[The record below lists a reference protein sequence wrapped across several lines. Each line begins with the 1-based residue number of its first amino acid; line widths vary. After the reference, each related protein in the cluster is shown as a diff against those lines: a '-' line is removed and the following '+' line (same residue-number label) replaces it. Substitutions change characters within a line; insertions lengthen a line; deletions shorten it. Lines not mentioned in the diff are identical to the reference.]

1 MKITKD
7 KLKQIVREELAS
19 ITENRNKFFIVDPT
33 GMRGE
38 PAYYRRKSTNDD
50 SQFEFST
57 LFGATGFD
65 DKGSANTT
73 MKRIK
78 SSSSKYRRAT
88 LKVLRGDE
96 LHEDISE
103 AKVSPADKKQFQSD
117 AQEILD
123 NMEKA
128 NLFDKD
134 TDFKTVNNTLRM
146 VFAKIAGGKD
156 SYNNRLFHKIL
167 PKKLNTDLYDNGEK
181 NSYDS
186 VWFSMNDAQ
195 RDTIL
200 KKAIKAKL
208 NISEADVEENRALDN
223 AIANRDANRAN
234 RKGIEQYQDLYFGL
248 QKLIRQVSKNNK
260 VKGYGGELTHAFVDL
275 LWAVE
280 DDRLAVG
287 EIFNALK
294 KVRSK
299 ISKK

>member
-1 MKITKD
+1 MK
-7 KLKQIVREELAS
+7 
-19 ITENRNKFFIVDPT
+19 
-33 GMRGE
+33 
-38 PAYYRRKSTNDD
+38 
-50 SQFEFST
+50 
-57 LFGATGFD
+57 
-65 DKGSANTT
+65 
-73 MKRIK
+73 
-78 SSSSKYRRAT
+78 
-88 LKVLRGDE
+88 KVNE
-96 LHEDISE
+96 V
-103 AKVSPADKKQFQSD
+103 KVSPEHKKQFLKD
-117 AQEILD
+117 ALVILD
-123 NMEKA
+123 NMKKA
-128 NLFDKD
+128 NLVDKD

-146 VFAKIAGGKD
+146 VFSKIAGGKD

-167 PKKLNTDLYDNGEK
+167 PKKLNTDLYDNGDG
-181 NSYDS
+181 NTYDS
-186 VWFSMNDAQ
+186 VWMSQNDAQ

-208 NISEADVEENRALDN
+208 NISEVDVDENRALDN

-248 QKLIRQVSKNNK
+248 HKLIRQVSKNNK

>member
-1 MKITKD
+1 MKISKD
-7 KLKQIVREELAS
+7 KLKEIIR
-19 ITENRNKFFIVDPT
+19 
-33 GMRGE
+33 
-38 PAYYRRKSTNDD
+38 
-50 SQFEFST
+50 
-57 LFGATGFD
+57 
-65 DKGSANTT
+65 
-73 MKRIK
+73 
-78 SSSSKYRRAT
+78 
-88 LKVLRGDE
+88 DE
-96 LHEDISE
+96 LKDLVE

-128 NLFDKD
+128 NLVDKD

-208 NISEADVEENRALDN
+208 NISEADVM
-223 AIANRDANRAN
+223 
-234 RKGIEQYQDLYFGL
+234 
-248 QKLIRQVSKNNK
+248 
-260 VKGYGGELTHAFVDL
+260 
-275 LWAVE
+275 
-280 DDRLAVG
+280 
-287 EIFNALK
+287 
-294 KVRSK
+294 K
-299 ISKK
+299 IVH

>member
-7 KLKQIVREELAS
+7 KLKQIVREELESLTVLSERKIKGKAVGNFLKKGRAGRTLTMQGKEYTDLGKGKWKGPDNKKLNWIELSSMAS
-19 ITENRNKFFIVDPT
+19 
-33 GMRGE
+33 
-38 PAYYRRKSTNDD
+38 A
-50 SQFEFST
+50 
-57 LFGATGFD
+57 L
-65 DKGSANTT
+65 
-73 MKRIK
+73 
-78 SSSSKYRRAT
+78 
-88 LKVLRGDE
+88 GDE
-96 LHEDISE
+96 MVTLSEQDITE

-123 NMEKA
+123 NFIKA
-128 NLFDKD
+128 KLVTKD
-134 TDFKTVNNTLRM
+134 TEFHV
-146 VFAKIAGGKD
+146 VKD
-156 SYNNRLFHKIL
+156 SLRHVFSAIANGEGNANYNKVKKYM
-167 PKKLNTDLYDNGEK
+167 PKKLNNDLYDNGEK

-208 NISEADVEENRALDN
+208 NISEAEVDENRALDN

-248 QKLIRQVSKNNK
+248 HKLIRQVSKNNK

>member
-1 MKITKD
+1 M
-7 KLKQIVREELAS
+7 
-19 ITENRNKFFIVDPT
+19 
-33 GMRGE
+33 
-38 PAYYRRKSTNDD
+38 
-50 SQFEFST
+50 
-57 LFGATGFD
+57 
-65 DKGSANTT
+65 
-73 MKRIK
+73 
-78 SSSSKYRRAT
+78 
-88 LKVLRGDE
+88 KVLRGDE

-128 NLFDKD
+128 KLVNKD
-134 TDFKTVNNTLRM
+134 TEFQVVKNSLRH
-146 VFAKIAGGKD
+146 VFSAIANGEGNAN
-156 SYNNRLFHKIL
+156 YNKVKKYM

-208 NISEADVEENRALDN
+208 NISEADVDENRALDN

-299 ISKK
+299 ISEK

>member
-1 MKITKD
+1 MKISKD
-7 KLKQIVREELAS
+7 KLKQIVREELES
-19 ITENRNKFFIVDPT
+19 LTVLSE
-33 GMRGE
+33 
-38 PAYYRRKSTNDD
+38 RKIKGKAVGN
-50 SQFEFST
+50 FLKKGRAGRT
-57 LFGATGFD
+57 L
-65 DKGSANTT
+65 T
-73 MKRIK
+73 MKGKEYTDLGKGKWKGPDNKKLDWIEL
-78 SSSSKYRRAT
+78 SSMASA
-88 LKVLRGDE
+88 LGDE
-96 LHEDISE
+96 MVTLSEQNISE

-128 NLFDKD
+128 KLVNKD
-134 TDFKTVNNTLRM
+134 TEFHVVKNSLRH
-146 VFAKIAGGKD
+146 VFSAIANGEGNAN
-156 SYNNRLFHKIL
+156 YNKVKKYM

-208 NISEADVEENRALDN
+208 NISEADVDENRALDN

-248 QKLIRQVSKNNK
+248 HKLIRQVSKNNK
-260 VKGYGGELTHAFVDL
+260 VQGYGGELTHAFVDL

-299 ISKK
+299 ISQK